1 MTTFTRFMP
10 TQEGEVFSLLV
21 SAWMS
26 ATMPHRPPLRL
37 VREPGAISESEP
49 DPGDFDAVFRRFA
62 PYVAR
67 VGTRLL
73 GTDGEVDD
81 LVQEVFIEAHRGLSG
96 VLDPRALRGWLARIA
111 VRRATRR
118 LRRRRLLSLL
128 SLQSIPETA
137 LPFDG
142 SLAPEHAAEL
152 AALSR
157 RLDRMA
163 AEDRVAWI
171 LRHVEG
177 ESLDDIAVLCGCSK
191 STVQRRLRRA
201 AAHFDPPET
210 P

>member
-1 MTTFTRFMP
+1 
-10 TQEGEVFSLLV
+10 LLL

-26 ATMPHRPPLRL
+26 ATMPDRPPLRL
-37 VREPGAISESEP
+37 VREAGAAYPADP

-73 GTDGEVDD
+73 GADGEVDD

-96 VLDPRALRGWLARIA
+96 VREPKALRGWLARIA
-111 VRRATRR
+111 VRRATKR
-118 LRRRRLLSLL
+118 LRRRRLLVLL

-137 LPFDG
+137 LPFDA
-142 SLAPEHAAEL
+142 SLGPEHAAEV
-152 AALSR
+152 AALCR

-171 LRHVEG
+171 LKHVEG
-177 ESLDDIAVLCGCSK
+177 ESLDDIAILCSCSK

-201 AAHFDPPET
+201 AAQFDPPEG